1 MHALKTF
8 SQLVT
13 FEPKSDEYKVYH
25 TPIMIADTPR
35 MAYRG
40 VLVDVARHFMPIKFL
55 EKVIDV
61 MSAAKL
67 NVLHLHLSDQ
77 ESYPLESKTFPD
89 LWDSAFSATERYTVR
104 EMRQLVRYAHM
115 RGVAVLPE
123 IDTPGHSKS
132 MCQGVPST
140 PDTQDSQGKAT
151 SAGICMA
158 TFYGATSFNQ
168 TLSGAWATSTAN
180 KTRMFKK
187 CPGSIR

>member
-89 LWDSAFSATERYTVR
+89 LCAHARARRAASSRVR
-104 EMRQLVRYAHM
+104 GRLR
-115 RGVAVLPE
+115 RR
-123 IDTPGHSKS
+123 
-132 MCQGVPST
+132 
-140 PDTQDSQGKAT
+140 
-151 SAGICMA
+151 AGRR
-158 TFYGATSFNQ
+158 T
-168 TLSGAWATSTAN
+168 
-180 KTRMFKK
+180 TR
-187 CPGSIR
+187 PARRRRARRRRRRPRRED